1 MKTNKL
7 QKYII
12 KDYANDKL
20 LDTIIKIL
28 TTFLKKDNLHLQSIF
43 NTDTSRHH
51 YAAKYIDSWEKDKKG
66 IYLSEKVI
74 KPFCEI
80 IKTLMFN
87 YKKYKNKRAEE
98 YKKKLINKEL
108 FTDDDIFERKDDE
121 TEFVY
126 KDDTSDEDRR
136 GIEELEELIQ
146 INNLIRHI
154 EKGLLY
160 DEIISKLCSILN
172 FSVRIKK
179 N

>member
-1 MKTNKL
+1 
-7 QKYII
+7 
-12 KDYANDKL
+12 
-20 LDTIIKIL
+20 
-28 TTFLKKDNLHLQSIF
+28 
-43 NTDTSRHH
+43 
-51 YAAKYIDSWEKDKKG
+51 
-66 IYLSEKVI
+66 
-74 KPFCEI
+74 
-80 IKTLMFN
+80 MFN